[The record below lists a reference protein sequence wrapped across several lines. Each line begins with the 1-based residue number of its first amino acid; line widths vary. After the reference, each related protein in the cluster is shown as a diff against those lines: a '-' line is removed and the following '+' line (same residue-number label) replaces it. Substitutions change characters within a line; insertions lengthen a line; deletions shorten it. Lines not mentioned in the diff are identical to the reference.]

1 MDASAGQLLLLEV
14 LLKEAFILVFPKA
27 RDADC
32 KAGSPTCRKQ
42 HEEMDFEP
50 TL

>member
-14 LLKEAFILVFPKA
+14 LLKETFILVFPEA

-32 KAGSPTCRKQ
+32 KAGSPMSRKQ

>member
-1 MDASAGQLLLLEV
+1 MDVSAGQLLLLVV
-14 LLKEAFILVFPKA
+14 LLKETFLLVFPEA

-42 HEEMDFEP
+42 QEEINFEP